1 MDWRRL
7 KMKAKSKLRQAIDS
21 LCPPPLSHTPSWS
34 LNAFVQMKSTKLRG
48 FNPTGTP
55 FFFPT
60 LDPFLHNQLLHLYRK
75 FGKLRDAQNPF
86 DKMLERDVF
95 SWNALLSEHAKSG
108 SIQDLLAT
116 MDNLRKCT
124 DLLNEMRLSGYLL
137 AYCQRERV
145 DEARMGL
152 SEFKEKDIV
161 CWIAILV
168 GHAKNGREED
178 ALLLFNEMLL
188 EHVEF
193 DSYALPS
200 VVSSCAKLAPLHM
213 VRQSMEN
220 QFFLG
225 LIMPCLSVA
234 H

>member
-1 MDWRRL
+1 M
-7 KMKAKSKLRQAIDS
+7 
-21 LCPPPLSHTPSWS
+21 
-34 LNAFVQMKSTKLRG
+34 V
-48 FNPTGTP
+48 
-55 FFFPT
+55 
-60 LDPFLHNQLLHLYRK
+60 
-75 FGKLRDAQNPF
+75 
-86 DKMLERDVF
+86 
-95 SWNALLSEHAKSG
+95 
-108 SIQDLLAT
+108 
-116 MDNLRKCT
+116 
-124 DLLNEMRLSGYLL
+124 
-137 AYCQRERV
+137 
-145 DEARMGL
+145 L

-188 EHVEF
+188 EYVEL

-220 QFFLG
+220 QFLLG